1 MIKDRVIAIVKKQLK
16 IDKVDVTANLQD
28 DYQVDSIGVLDFI
41 MSIEDEFGIEVEDDA
56 LETMTT
62 VQDVIDYVEN
72 KTSRLL

>member
-62 VQDVIDYVEN
+62 VQDVIDYVEKQN
-72 KTSRLL
+72 K